1 MEIAAMTTERSSYT
15 DVFRQWVETSEQLND
30 RLDELRPINMQI
42 DDGNHDPTVLAANSR
57 LLCRST
63 TGTTI
68 PLFWRRTA
76 AFRMRSAGYTSDVT
90 S

>member
-1 MEIAAMTTERSSYT
+1 MTTERSSYT

-57 LLCRST
+57 LQDEIGRLHE
-63 TGTTI
+63 
-68 PLFWRRTA
+68 RRDELNAELIRLTA
-76 AFRMRSAGYTSDVT
+76 AGSV
-90 S
+90 

>member
-57 LLCRST
+57 LQDEIGRLHE
-63 TGTTI
+63 
-68 PLFWRRTA
+68 RRDELNAELIRLTA
-76 AFRMRSAGYTSDVT
+76 AGSV
-90 S
+90 

>member
-15 DVFRQWVETSEQLND
+15 DVFRQWVETSEKLND

-57 LLCRST
+57 LQDEIGRLHE
-63 TGTTI
+63 
-68 PLFWRRTA
+68 RRDELNAELIRLTA
-76 AFRMRSAGYTSDVT
+76 AGSV
-90 S
+90 

>member
-42 DDGNHDPTVLAANSR
+42 DDGNHDPTVLGS
-57 LLCRST
+57 
-63 TGTTI
+63 
-68 PLFWRRTA
+68 
-76 AFRMRSAGYTSDVT
+76 V
-90 S
+90 